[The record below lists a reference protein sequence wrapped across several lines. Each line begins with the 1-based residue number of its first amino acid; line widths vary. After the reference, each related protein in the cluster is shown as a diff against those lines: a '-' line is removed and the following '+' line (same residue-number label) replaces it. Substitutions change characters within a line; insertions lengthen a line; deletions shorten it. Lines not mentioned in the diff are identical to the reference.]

1 MNQTSATSAAAH
13 SAATTAPPSTAASVP
28 TTPSFVRKFQS
39 NFRPLDL
46 RKITLYGYG
55 SQSQDES
62 LTSISSSTVSCA
74 TQSSSSSSSSGSA
87 SNGCTTQECTPKRE
101 RKQLLGAHHTYH
113 SSSQDSFMLKRQSS
127 QNRLRESLLAS
138 LLSPR
143 FVSKFNAF
151 VCVCVQ
157 RGKVNYNVSCWFV
170 SFKSL
175 MG

>member
-1 MNQTSATSAAAH
+1 MNQTSATAAAAAQ
-13 SAATTAPPSTAASVP
+13 SAVTTAPPSTASSVP
-28 TTPSFVRKFQS
+28 TTPNFVRKFQS

-74 TQSSSSSSSSGSA
+74 TQSSSSSSSGST

-143 FVSKFNAF
+143 FVANLMRYL
-151 VCVCVQ
+151 CVE
-157 RGKVNYNVSCWFV
+157 VN
-170 SFKSL
+170 
-175 MG
+175 

>member
-1 MNQTSATSAAAH
+1 MRTMTMNQTSAAAASAH
-13 SAATTAPPSTAASVP
+13 SSVTAPSSAAASVP

-55 SQSQDES
+55 GQSQDES
-62 LTSISSSTVSCA
+62 LTSISSSTASCA
-74 TQSSSSSSSSGSA
+74 TQSSSSSSISGGCT
-87 SNGCTTQECTPKRE
+87 SNGCTTQEECNLNRG
-101 RKQLLGAHHTYH
+101 RKQLLGSHHTYH

-143 FVSKFNAF
+143 FVI
-151 VCVCVQ
+151 C
-157 RGKVNYNVSCWFV
+157 
-170 SFKSL
+170 L
-175 MG
+175 MDFFFQQACSTLA